1 MERRRMAYGIM
12 CRAQKRK
19 LDLQTTRR
27 RGVTTVPNGSSE
39 IEKLKEELGLL
50 KAEASRCIFLTHI

>member
-39 IEKLKEELGLL
+39 IEKLKEELGL
-50 KAEASRCIFLTHI
+50 AYF